1 MQKSAS
7 VFIVRLVFFGCS
19 LTMLACPRLSQ
30 AQAAQGDEVQHEV
43 FDDDLLNADLGTP
56 YGEWTFAGHL
66 PSARTRLL
74 RPRMTFVPELYQ
86 SVEHL

>member
-1 MQKSAS
+1 MRKSAT
-7 VFIVRLVFFGCS
+7 VFIARLLFLGS
-19 LTMLACPRLSQ
+19 LLPALACPRLVQ
-30 AQAAQGDEVQHEV
+30 AQPAAKDRIQNEV

-56 YGEWTFAGHL
+56 DGSPIFAGHL

-74 RPRMTFVPELYQ
+74 RPRTNFLPELYQ